1 MFPYESTAG
10 AATISEPGCGWNDH
24 ITLPVS
30 EWRAYSVPRFVAM
43 YSISPYSTGEEGISP
58 STGRTH
64 WMTPELWS
72 SAYTTPAVVLPLTPT
87 YRKPLDPMAIV
98 DRMYPDN
105 DMSHF
110 LAPAAVT
117 PYTCPLEFPTYTV
130 PLLSITGDAYTNAS
144 CVLAPIRNRHE
155 APEAGKKS
163 LPGAYGEL
171 PWRFEEPRHV
181 GQGEPVMYAAWFRPR
196 RSIETNREK

>member
-1 MFPYESTAG
+1 
-10 AATISEPGCGWNDH
+10 
-24 ITLPVS
+24 
-30 EWRAYSVPRFVAM
+30 
-43 YSISPYSTGEEGISP
+43 
-58 STGRTH
+58 
-64 WMTPELWS
+64 
-72 SAYTTPAVVLPLTPT
+72 
-87 YRKPLDPMAIV
+87 MAIV

-163 LPGAYGEL
+163 LLGAYGEL

-181 GQGEPVMYAAWFRPR
+181 GQGEPVMYAACFGTETIDRGGGSKR
-196 RSIETNREK
+196 RM